1 MNYHLLISVL
11 ENYCLYF
18 PDPTMPLIGGG
29 GIIGDSSSVYIRKE
43 IWDMYELTA
52 SSSMNHTKEI
62 RLLHLYYG
70 ICTLDLKTLR
80 Y

>member
-1 MNYHLLISVL
+1 
-11 ENYCLYF
+11 
-18 PDPTMPLIGGG
+18 MPPIGGVS
-29 GIIGDSSSVYIRKE
+29 IIGDSSPIHIRKK

-70 ICTLDLKTLR
+70 IWTLDLKTLR